1 VRAILIWLTL
11 PILVWIWVNP
21 VDPVVRAYVSLA
33 YVVFLLLAAP
43 VWCGAEIGQAS
54 IAETMPLD

>member
-1 VRAILIWLTL
+1 
-11 PILVWIWVNP
+11 
-21 VDPVVRAYVSLA
+21 VRAYVSLA